1 VVAIKELTVPAW
13 LDHECPECAGKFDI
27 ERYSARMAPDAP
39 LTVAKTE
46 RPYAV
51 LDERG
56 AYACP
61 HCGKTFA
68 DRAARVTGDSIALGG
83 KAGKKKIPLTLLMH
97 PEWLA
102 GCGSTDAAG
111 QALGGSATDDAESTS
126 RWYRERAK
134 NLRLLEVRGT
144 LPEKVKC
151 PVTEVEF
158 FTDERGGNIPGNGK
172 FTCAEPSCGRSQQ
185 TVESVETSKKA
196 APIAPFVIQGYS
208 STLDETGNP
217 YGGRFFTTANRPSR
231 YAAALT
237 EWEQRLDADLADFWP
252 RCEIPFS
259 HMTHQRQPLP
269 QHGYTH
275 WWKMFNSVQ
284 LLVHA
289 QLLKSLQRRLAEGS
303 RPAETE
309 AVLGAFQQYLRNQ
322 NLFTIWDIGYDK
334 LVPMLSN
341 NNFHPKATTI
351 ENNVF
356 HSLGRGNWLSCV
368 QGVAEGMEW
377 TQQPWE
383 TVSTAMLR
391 NRPDFAEADLSKGRS
406 EKAALRDCCLPTAR
420 VGNQSCTELIQFE
433 AGSLDL
439 VITDPPFGGLLHYS
453 ELSDFFYVWLRLA
466 LKDKYPKEF
475 GPEYVPKALEAVAN
489 RARQGSVEEADK
501 FYQRILTDCWREA
514 HRVLKPGGILAFT
527 FHHSEDEPWVAV
539 LESLFQAGFYLE
551 ATYPIRSDETKGE
564 GSKPGTFGSQQ
575 IEYDIIHVCR
585 KQTEV
590 PQRVSWARLRRKIA
604 SDVQQ
609 LKNVLTH
616 HRAAGLPEAD
626 LKVIRRGKALEYF
639 SKHYGQVFVEEDRM
653 IDLRTALAGI
663 NQLLDDEHTAPADV
677 PPLTAEALTRQFL
690 RLFNGTSEMKRD
702 EMQKTLRG
710 TGIGAADFEKKG
722 WCVEEKKVFHFV
734 NPLDWARS
742 FKGANRSKLSRDLD
756 QTLFLIGAC
765 YPDSGIRLADT
776 LNSPNFRL
784 RDFFLWHGDG
794 WSPTSPHAR
803 DLSQRRCLVVAG
815 LEAALDAMEP
825 EAAETWLE
833 DVLRPVIKRCGNDLF
848 GGEQSGALI
857 FWMVWKERFIQN
869 HYDGRIRWHCEG
881 EYRGQDIRFSTG
893 IWNGAFEDVQ
903 RIVPPGSGDEG
914 IGFYLQRI
922 S

>member
-1 VVAIKELTVPAW
+1 
-13 LDHECPECAGKFDI
+13 
-27 ERYSARMAPDAP
+27 M
-39 LTVAKTE
+39 
-46 RPYAV
+46 
-51 LDERG
+51 
-56 AYACP
+56 
-61 HCGKTFA
+61 
-68 DRAARVTGDSIALGG
+68 
-83 KAGKKKIPLTLLMH
+83 
-97 PEWLA
+97 
-102 GCGSTDAAG
+102 
-111 QALGGSATDDAESTS
+111 
-126 RWYRERAK
+126 
-134 NLRLLEVRGT
+134 
-144 LPEKVKC
+144 
-151 PVTEVEF
+151 
-158 FTDERGGNIPGNGK
+158 
-172 FTCAEPSCGRSQQ
+172 
-185 TVESVETSKKA
+185 
-196 APIAPFVIQGYS
+196 
-208 STLDETGNP
+208 
-217 YGGRFFTTANRPSR
+217 
-231 YAAALT
+231 
-237 EWEQRLDADLADFWP
+237 
-252 RCEIPFS
+252 
-259 HMTHQRQPLP
+259 
-269 QHGYTH
+269 
-275 WWKMFNSVQ
+275 
-284 LLVHA
+284 
-289 QLLKSLQRRLAEGS
+289 
-303 RPAETE
+303 
-309 AVLGAFQQYLRNQ
+309 
-322 NLFTIWDIGYDK
+322 
-334 LVPMLSN
+334 
-341 NNFHPKATTI
+341 
-351 ENNVF
+351 
-356 HSLGRGNWLSCV
+356 
-368 QGVAEGMEW
+368 
-377 TQQPWE
+377 
-383 TVSTAMLR
+383 
-391 NRPDFAEADLSKGRS
+391 
-406 EKAALRDCCLPTAR
+406 
-420 VGNQSCTELIQFE
+420 
-433 AGSLDL
+433 
-439 VITDPPFGGLLHYS
+439 
-453 ELSDFFYVWLRLA
+453 
-466 LKDKYPKEF
+466 
-475 GPEYVPKALEAVAN
+475 
-489 RARQGSVEEADK
+489 
-501 FYQRILTDCWREA
+501 
-514 HRVLKPGGILAFT
+514 
-527 FHHSEDEPWVAV
+527 
-539 LESLFQAGFYLE
+539 
-551 ATYPIRSDETKGE
+551 
-564 GSKPGTFGSQQ
+564 
-575 IEYDIIHVCR
+575 
-585 KQTEV
+585 
-590 PQRVSWARLRRKIA
+590 SWARLRRKIA

-756 QTLFLIGAC
+756 RTLFLIGAC

-857 FWMVWKERFIQN
+857 FWRGWKERFIQN